1 MTMAPVLRLA
11 LRYGAIFAVAVAVV
25 AGTIGFLVA
34 GVPGLVGGLL
44 GAALAAVF
52 LGLTAAS
59 MLIAGRVAKG
69 DSTSPIFFGI
79 VIGVWLLKLV
89 IFIVVEVLLRGQPWF
104 NPFVFFGA
112 VVVVV
117 IGSLVLDAVAIYR
130 ARIPYVSDVSLPG
143 ESGSKGSS

>member
-11 LRYGAIFAVAVAVV
+11 LRYGAIFAVAVAIV

-34 GVPGLVGGLL
+34 GAPGLVGGLL

-59 MLIAGRVAKG
+59 MLVAGRVARG
-69 DSTSPIFFGI
+69 DSTSPVFFGI
-79 VIGVWLLKLV
+79 VIGTWLLKLIV
-89 IFIVVEVLLRGQPWF
+89 FIVVEVLLRGQPWF
-104 NPFVFFGA
+104 DPFVFFAA

-117 IGSLVLDAVAIYR
+117 IGSLVLDAVAMYR
-130 ARIPYVSDVSLPG
+130 ARVPYVDVSLPG
-143 ESGSKGSS
+143 ETGSK

>member
-11 LRYGAIFAVAVAVV
+11 LRYGAIFAVAVAIV

-104 NPFVFFGA
+104 DPFVFFGA

-130 ARIPYVSDVSLPG
+130 ARVPYVSDVSLPG

>member
-104 NPFVFFGA
+104 DPFVFFGA

-130 ARIPYVSDVSLPG
+130 ARVPYVSDVLLPG
-143 ESGSKGSS
+143 ESGSKGGS

>member
-11 LRYGAIFAVAVAVV
+11 LRYGAIFAVAVAIV

-34 GVPGLVGGLL
+34 GAPGLVGGLL

-59 MLIAGRVAKG
+59 MLVAGRVARG
-69 DSTSPIFFGI
+69 DSTSPVFFGI
-79 VIGVWLLKLV
+79 VIGTWLLKLIV
-89 IFIVVEVLLRGQPWF
+89 FIVVEVLLRGQPWF
-104 NPFVFFGA
+104 DPFVFFAA

-117 IGSLVLDAVAIYR
+117 IGSLVLDAVAMYR
-130 ARIPYVSDVSLPG
+130 ARMPYVDVSLPG
-143 ESGSKGSS
+143 ETGSK